1 MPESPVN
8 PSTTPNI
15 LQEATAAVYGPR
27 QAAYGHPSENFGRTA
42 RLWTAYL
49 GERVPGGLTAPDVAM
64 LMVLLKMARLMESP
78 THRDSMV
85 DMAGYTATLARVMR
99 VDS

>member
-1 MPESPVN
+1 MPESQAN

-15 LQEATAAVYGPR
+15 LQEAEAAVYGPR

-49 GERVPGGLTAPDVAM
+49 GERAPHGLTASDVAM
-64 LMVLLKMARLMESP
+64 MMVLVKMARLMESP
-78 THRDSMV
+78 EHRDSIV
-85 DMAGYTATLARVMR
+85 DMAGYTATYARVR
-99 VDS
+99 GLDA